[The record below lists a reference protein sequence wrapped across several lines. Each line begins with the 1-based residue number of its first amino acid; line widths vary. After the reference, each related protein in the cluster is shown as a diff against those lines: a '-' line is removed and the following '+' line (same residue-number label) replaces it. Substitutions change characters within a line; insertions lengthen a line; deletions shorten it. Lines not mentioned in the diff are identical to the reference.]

1 MNSMK
6 PILEIRHNRFIYLAL
21 SPFPL
26 AFSGLF
32 FWVLFLNDEP
42 LFGDDIM
49 GTVIFGFFIPVG
61 IFLSYHWFSRFL
73 KNTPI
78 FSVFEEGFESNT
90 NGVSSG
96 LIRFEDIR
104 KVEEQLLRD
113 GPRGSSAAL
122 AIYFKNPQKYEQQQ
136 PAMVRMLRSAVKATG
151 AHHEQRLSSTTEEEM
166 PVLIPISTLGA
177 RYPQIKKIIEDK
189 IGQSK

>member
-6 PILEIRHNRFIYLAL
+6 PILEIRHNRFIYLVL
-21 SPFPL
+21 SPIPL

-73 KNTPI
+73 KDTPI

-96 LIRFEDIR
+96 LIKFGDIK
-104 KVEEQLLRD
+104 KVEEQLVRE
-113 GPRGSSAAL
+113 GRGQSAAL
-122 AIYFKNPQKYEQQQ
+122 AIYFKNPEKYEQQQ
-136 PAMVRMLRSAVKATG
+136 PAVVRMLRSAAKFTG
-151 AHHEQRLSSTTEEEM
+151 AHHAQRLSSTTEEDM

-177 RYPQIKKIIEDK
+177 RYPQVKKIIEDK
-189 IGQSK
+189 ISQYN

>member
-49 GTVIFGFFIPVG
+49 GTVIFAFFIPVG

-73 KNTPI
+73 KDTPI

-96 LIRFEDIR
+96 LIRFEDIK
-104 KVEEQLLRD
+104 KVEEQLVRE
-113 GPRGSSAAL
+113 GRGQSAAL
-122 AIYFKNPQKYEQQQ
+122 AIYFKNPEKYEQQQ
-136 PAMVRMLRSAVKATG
+136 PAVVRMLRSAVKLTG
-151 AHHEQRLSSTTEEEM
+151 AHHAQRLSSTTEDDM

-177 RYPQIKKIIEDK
+177 RYPQVKKIIEDK
-189 IGQSK
+189 IAQYN